1 MATAVAPST
10 RLLTADEFAEFVHRP
25 ENDGRFFE
33 LERGEIIEMPPPV
46 EVHGAVC
53 ANVGWIAGNYVRS
66 RKRGHVCTN
75 DTGVIIET
83 DPDTVRGIDVTL
95 YDDNRPF
102 NALDQRYSQRIP
114 TLTVEVLSPD
124 ARPGKTMRRVAE
136 FLRREFPLIWIVD
149 PESRDVTVY
158 RPGKEP
164 YVRSGDEELTGDDV
178 LPDLKLRVSDLFRL
192 PGE

>member
-1 MATAVAPST
+1 MATAAAPST

-25 ENDGRFFE
+25 ENDGRHFE
-33 LERGEIIEMPPPV
+33 LERGEIIAMPPPV

-53 ANVGWIAGNYVRS
+53 ANVGWIFGNFVHAR
-66 RKRGHVCTN
+66 RRGHVCTN

-83 DPDTVRGIDVTL
+83 GPDTVRGIDVTL

-102 NALDQRYSQRIP
+102 GELDQRYWQRIP
-114 TLTVEVLSPD
+114 TLAVEVLSPD

-136 FLRREFPLIWIVD
+136 FLRRGFPLVWIVD

-164 YVRSGDEELTGDDV
+164 YVRSGDEEPTGDDV
-178 LPDLKLRVSDLFRL
+178 LPEFKCRVSDLFRL